1 LQKDIVASA
10 GANGNG
16 GSRDET
22 AAEAAAVGFTPT
34 ELKHTSKLPR
44 WIRNYIAWHKAM
56 IRKVPGHTD
65 ILTNPDAP
73 KILVRVCLGLCGGLH
88 DRLRSTAMGPVSSQS
103 NISSFVFKVGTSQG
117 TGAFPHAQ

>member
-34 ELKHTSKLPR
+34 ELKHTSKLPH
-44 WIRNYIAWHKAM
+44 WIRELHCLAQGDDS
-56 IRKVPGHTD
+56 KVPG
-65 ILTNPDAP
+65 ILT
-73 KILVRVCLGLCGGLH
+73 
-88 DRLRSTAMGPVSSQS
+88 
-103 NISSFVFKVGTSQG
+103 F
-117 TGAFPHAQ
+117 